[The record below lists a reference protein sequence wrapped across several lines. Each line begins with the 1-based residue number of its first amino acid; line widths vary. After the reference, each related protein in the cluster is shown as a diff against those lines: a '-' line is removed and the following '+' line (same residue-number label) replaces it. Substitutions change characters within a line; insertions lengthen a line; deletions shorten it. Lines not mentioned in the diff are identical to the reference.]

1 MIGGRWLIVALLGVA
16 ASQPAGPASRPT
28 SQPPTSRPIVPA
40 TQPVSRA
47 TPTTAPTIAGPAM
60 RPSAAVLALGDP
72 AELLRRLSD
81 SDWHVRRKAQDQL
94 VRGGEEAKPFI
105 QKLIEQATDDE
116 ARKNAQAALTEIEQ
130 NRLTGPSYLTLHFK
144 NAPAAT
150 VFAEISRQC
159 FTPLLTVPDNLLQE
173 DSFPKVTVDADHQ
186 PFWAVVPKI
195 CQQLGID
202 FRHFQGGTR
211 LMRSGG
217 MQTDGISQID
227 GAFLVVA
234 TQISYSRSRTFAGHA
249 EQTQFGMQIA
259 VYPEPKL
266 QVLRGSGSISVD
278 AATDDHG
285 NSLVPD
291 AAAGRPMWGG
301 FMGFG
306 GWSLYAPLRYPK
318 NIGTHITRFK
328 GSTAFV
334 IQVESQKIEIPD
346 LVSLKPTTRLIYNM
360 PVSFQDMKKVGDAWK
375 LHIHVNQPNFGGAD
389 WQQFMEGIQN
399 RMQVVDAQGN
409 ALDHRG
415 MSTTS
420 NNAVVD
426 MNLDF
431 ARSNGPDGRP
441 SGDPVRL
448 VWEVPTKTREITV
461 PIDFKNLPLFD
472 EK

>member
-1 MIGGRWLIVALLGVA
+1 MIGASWMLVAALGVA
-16 ASQPAGPASRPT
+16 ASQPAAPTSQPASRPAPTT
-28 SQPPTSRPIVPA
+28 SPTTLPA
-40 TQPVSRA
+40 TAAAGPK
-47 TPTTAPTIAGPAM
+47 TLPTTAAGPTTW
-60 RPSAAVLALGDP
+60 PAAVVALGDP
-72 AELLRRLSD
+72 ARLLDLLSD
-81 SDWHVRRKAQDQL
+81 PDWHIRRKAQDAL
-94 VRGGEEAKPFI
+94 VRAGEDAKPFI
-105 QKLIEQATDDE
+105 QKLIEQAANDE
-116 ARKNAQAALTEIEQ
+116 ARKNAQAALVEIDQ

-144 NAPAAT
+144 NAPAGK

-159 FTPLLTVPDNLLQE
+159 FTPLLTVPENLFQE
-173 DSFPKVTVDADHQ
+173 DSLPKVSVDADHQ

-195 CQQLGID
+195 CQQLGVD

-227 GAFLVVA
+227 GAFLIVA
-234 TQISYSRSRTFAGHA
+234 TQINYSRSRSFAGHA

-266 QVLRGSGSISVD
+266 QVLRGSGSINVD
-278 AATDDHG
+278 LATDDHG
-285 NSLVPD
+285 NSLVPQG
-291 AAAGRPMWGG
+291 AAGRGMWGG

-306 GWSLYAPLRYPK
+306 GWSLFAPLQYPK
-318 NIGTHITRFK
+318 NIGTRITRFK
-328 GSTAFV
+328 GNTAFV

-346 LVSLKPTTRLIYNM
+346 LISLKPTTRLIYNM

-389 WQQFMEGIQN
+389 WQQFMEGVQN
-399 RMQVVDAQGN
+399 RMQVLDAEGN

-420 NNAVVD
+420 NNAIVD
-426 MNLDF
+426 MTLDF
-431 ARSNGPDGRP
+431 ARSVGPDGRP
-441 SGDPVRL
+441 AGDPVRL

-461 PIDFKNLPLFD
+461 PIEFRDLPLFD